1 MKVSWFHAVRGFV
14 TIRIVGDGTERLL
27 GEAAA
32 DGIELMHLRRT
43 SRGELECV
51 VTAGDFFRLRPHL
64 RRTGCRL
71 RIVAKRGLPFQLARI
86 RRRKFFAM
94 GIALFFIGLYLLSSL
109 VWRIEIEGNERLTD
123 ERIMEAARAEGLR
136 PFQWSFRLPEA
147 GELSRRLQ
155 LKLPG
160 AAWVGVEKRGTLI
173 TIRVVE
179 TTEPE
184 PRELL
189 SPRHLIASE
198 DAVVTRITA
207 TRGRPVVKKN
217 QRVRKGDVLI
227 SGILGSEAHY
237 VTVPADGTVRG
248 LVWHEYDIVS
258 PLVRKAK
265 TYTGER
271 RTVWHAVL
279 GGRSLKVS
287 GFGSPP
293 FAKYESVLRQENAA
307 WRGIVLPFGRIRETQ
322 LEVKYEE
329 RRLTEE
335 EAVAEGLLQARADI
349 LRKAGADAVIKA
361 EKILHRRTENG
372 KVYMKVLFETEQS
385 IIDELPLVRPQ
396 GE

>member
-1 MKVSWFHAVRGFV
+1 VKVTWFHAVRGCV
-14 TIRIVGDGTERLL
+14 TIRIFGDGTERLV
-27 GEAAA
+27 GEAAG
-32 DGIELMHLRRT
+32 DGIELLDLRRT

-71 RIVAKRGLPFQLARI
+71 RIVRKRGLPFLLARI
-86 RRRKFFAM
+86 GRRKFFAA
-94 GIALFFIGLYLLSSL
+94 GLALFFAGLYLLSSL

-123 ERIMEAARAEGLR
+123 ERIMAAARAEGLY
-136 PFQWSFRLPEA
+136 PFQWSFRLPDT
-147 GELSRRLQ
+147 GELARRLQ
-155 LKLPG
+155 LALPG
-160 AAWVGVEKRGTLI
+160 AAWVGVEKRGTLV

-189 SPRHLIASE
+189 SPRHLIATE
-198 DAVVTRITA
+198 DAVVTRVTA

-227 SGILGSEAHY
+227 SGIIGGEGNT
-237 VTVPADGTVRG
+237 VTVPAEGTVRG

-258 PLVRKAK
+258 PLARKAK

-287 GFGSPP
+287 GFGGPP
-293 FAKYESVLRQENAA
+293 FAKYESVLLQENAA
-307 WRGIVLPFGRIRETQ
+307 WRGIVLPVGRIRETQ
-322 LEVKYEE
+322 LEVRYEE
-329 RRLTEE
+329 RRLTER
-335 EAVAEGLLQARADI
+335 EAAAEGLMQARADI
-349 LRKAGADAVIKA
+349 LRKAGADAQIRA
-361 EKILHRRTENG
+361 EKILHRKTENG
-372 KVYMKVLFETEQS
+372 KVYMKVLFEVEQS
-385 IIDELPLVRPQ
+385 ITDEKPLVRPQ